1 MKVSNIR
8 YWLLTQW
15 KGPTAASRAFGCQVG
30 EDCRILSK
38 IVTSEPWLVSVGD
51 RVTVSS
57 DVRLITHDGSG
68 WLYRDERGRRY
79 RYAPVSIGSDVFIG
93 AGAIILPGV
102 SIGDRCVVGAGAVVT
117 KSVPEGTVVAGNP
130 ARALGTYDDFLARV
144 SRWPAEAD
152 MAGETHRQ
160 RVDSIVEALRPA

>member
-1 MKVSNIR
+1 MKLSNLR
-8 YWLLTQW
+8 YWMLSQW
-15 KGPTAASRAFGCQVG
+15 KGTASASRSFGCRVG

-57 DVRLITHDGSG
+57 GVRIITHDGTG
-68 WLYRDERGRRY
+68 WLYRDRRGRRY

-102 SIGDRCVVGAGAVVT
+102 SIGDNCVVGAGSVVT
-117 KSVPEGTVVAGNP
+117 KSVADGTVVAGNP
-130 ARALGTYDDFLARV
+130 ARVLGSFADLMVRV
-144 SRWPAEAD
+144 GDWPADAD
-152 MAGETHRQ
+152 MSGQSHRE
-160 RVDSIVEALRPA
+160 RVDSIAEAIRRA

>member
-1 MKVSNIR
+1 MKLTNLR
-8 YWLLTQW
+8 YWVLSRW
-15 KGPTAASRAFGCQVG
+15 RGAAYASRSFGCRVG

-51 RVTVSS
+51 RVPVSS
-57 DVRLITHDGSG
+57 GVRLVTHDGSG

-102 SIGDRCVVGAGAVVT
+102 SIGDHCVVGAGSVVT
-117 KSVPEGTVVAGNP
+117 KSVPDGSVVAGNP
-130 ARALGTYDDFLARV
+130 ARVLGSFDDFMVRV
-144 SRWPAEAD
+144 GGWPAEAD
-152 MAGETHRQ
+152 MAGQSHRQ
-160 RVDSIVEALRPA
+160 RVDSIVEALRPV